1 MRRRQRPQI
10 ALGHWKMSSSKDKV
24 DNKDV
29 KDEETTTT
37 SDSSWPLE
45 DVKLKDKVDKSLTS
59 AISENIKQKLK
70 KKLTSKIFSS
80 GFPFH

>member
-1 MRRRQRPQI
+1 K
-10 ALGHWKMSSSKDKV
+10 LKDKA

-29 KDEETTTT
+29 KDEEVTTT
-37 SDSSWPLE
+37 SDSWPLE

>member
-1 MRRRQRPQI
+1 MRRRQRPQTDSWP
-10 ALGHWKMSSSKDKV
+10 LEEVKLKDKV

-45 DVKLKDKVDKSLTS
+45 EVKLKDKVDESLTS
-59 AISENIKQKLK
+59 AISENIKLKLK
-70 KKLTSKIFSS
+70 KKLTSKIFGS
-80 GFPFH
+80 GFPFR